1 MVASPTL
8 MLAGEGYG
16 HPSSSGNKSCG
27 FFVKIAMKVTDSHSA
42 TAPGSGARVGYV
54 RVSTVAQTLEQ
65 QKAALETAGVKKTF
79 SDTMSGACD
88 DRPGLTAL
96 LDYVRE
102 GDTVV
107 VWKLDRLGRNTLHIL
122 ETVKALTD
130 RGVTLIS
137 TTDGI
142 DSSTAAGRM
151 MIGVLGSLAEYERE
165 LIKERTALKRAM
177 SLANGTKFGR
187 RKKVAHPSHIATAKR
202 MKDDGHTARDIAKY
216 LGVSRATLYR
226 YLADEAA

>member
-1 MVASPTL
+1 MHMTQHDAAFLASENTS
-8 MLAGEGYG
+8 A
-16 HPSSSGNKSCG
+16 S
-27 FFVKIAMKVTDSHSA
+27 VKTGV
-42 TAPGSGARVGYV
+42 RVGYT

-65 QKAALETAGVKKTF
+65 QNAALAAANVAKTF
-79 SDTMSGACD
+79 SDTMSGAKD
-88 DRPGLTAL
+88 DRPGLAAL

-107 VWKLDRLGRNTLHIL
+107 VWKLDRLGRNMLHIL
-122 ETVKALTD
+122 QTVKGLSD

-137 TTDGI
+137 TSDGI

-151 MIGVLGSLAEYERE
+151 MIGVLGALAEYERE
-165 LIKERTALKRAM
+165 LVKERTELKRQL
-177 SLANGTKFGR
+177 SLANGVKFGR
-187 RKKVAHPSHIATAKR
+187 PRKVVDRAHLVTAKQ
-202 MKDDGHTARDIAKY
+202 MKTDGHTVRDIAKY

>member
-1 MVASPTL
+1 MQSWL
-8 MLAGEGYG
+8 LL
-16 HPSSSGNKSCG
+16 C
-27 FFVKIAMKVTDSHSA
+27 IMKADLDVP
-42 TAPGSGARVGYV
+42 APPGGGAHVGYV
-54 RVSTVAQTLEQ
+54 RVSTVAQTLDQ
-65 QKAALETAGVKKTF
+65 QNAALEAAGVTKTF

-88 DRPGLTAL
+88 DRPGLAAL

-137 TTDGI
+137 ATDGI

-151 MIGVLGSLAEYERE
+151 MIGVLGSLAEHWAPSGGPVLRSAQRE
-165 LIKERTALKRAM
+165 PSTALGPLRGPPHPLM
-177 SLANGTKFGR
+177 PTIGGR
-187 RKKVAHPSHIATAKR
+187 TIRRLCPWF
-202 MKDDGHTARDIAKY
+202 
-216 LGVSRATLYR
+216 
-226 YLADEAA
+226 